1 MKKIKYL
8 IVPILIINLFLC
20 FNYNVKA
27 DDNTNATYNTN
38 TISCGS
44 VQGIPEGIPKFSR
57 NAINVLKVLV
67 PIILIV
73 LGMIDMLRA
82 VTSNDEKS
90 MKEATN
96 RLIKRV
102 IASVLIF
109 FVIVLVQFIVKTVA
123 KSTESSIDEDKNTEN
138 VKTTTND
145 ITSCITCFISDG
157 SYCKLDNYFGE
168 TGDTQY
174 DNDYYDI
181 DEIHKIEDDDRN
193 VTGNT
198 GKDPQKWSESDLE
211 NNNTQG
217 GGSSSSF

>member
-8 IVPILIINLFLC
+8 IIPILIINLFFS
-20 FNYNVKA
+20 FNYSVKA
-27 DDNTNATYNTN
+27 EDTNAVYNTN

-44 VQGIPEGIPKFSR
+44 AQGIPEGIPTFSR
-57 NAINVLKVLV
+57 NAINALKVLV

-102 IASVLIF
+102 IAAVLIF
-109 FVIVLVQFIVKTVA
+109 FVIALVQFVIRTVA
-123 KSTESSIDEDKNTEN
+123 KSTEGTSGTNSEDVEN
-138 VKTTTND
+138 TTND

-157 SYCKLDNYFGE
+157 SYCKHDNYF
-168 TGDTQY
+168 DDLNNSSDD
-174 DNDYYDI
+174 DNS
-181 DEIHKIEDDDRN
+181 DELHAIEDKKG
-193 VTGNT
+193 VGNMVSPE
-198 GKDPQKWSESDLE
+198 KIDKNS
-211 NNNTQG
+211 NTG